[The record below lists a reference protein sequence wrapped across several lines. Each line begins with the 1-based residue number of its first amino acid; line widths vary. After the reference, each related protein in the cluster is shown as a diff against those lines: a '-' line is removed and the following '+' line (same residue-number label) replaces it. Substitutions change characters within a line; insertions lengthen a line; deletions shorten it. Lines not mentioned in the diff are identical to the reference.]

1 MCLCVKAEQQVPV
14 AAVAAMREPS
24 GSACVESG
32 TTVALT
38 VTDCT
43 ISRRDC
49 GRLQIVFD
57 CIALS
62 HFVPHVSQAC
72 HFLCW
77 FYAAEL
83 PSVPCGCQ
91 GSAGWRAFFSGS
103 DGGSISLISCS
114 KACAG
119 RKFQS
124 AFKHWR
130 SAAVKL

>member
-1 MCLCVKAEQQVPV
+1 MCECVKAEQQVPV

-57 CIALS
+57 FVALS

-72 HFLCW
+72 HFLCG

-83 PSVPCGCQ
+83 PSVPCDFVKDLL
-91 GSAGWRAFFSGS
+91 AGGLFSLAAME
-103 DGGSISLISCS
+103 D
-114 KACAG
+114 
-119 RKFQS
+119 KF
-124 AFKHWR
+124 H
-130 SAAVKL
+130 